1 MKDETEQQ
9 RERPDIAAVF
19 IIVYFALW
27 LVAIF
32 AGLAREHRSAADEC
46 ARAHHRVCVDDR

>member
-1 MKDETEQQ
+1 MQDETEQQ

-19 IIVYFALW
+19 IVVYFALW

-32 AGLAREHRSAADEC
+32 AGLAREHHANPCRHADG
-46 ARAHHRVCVDDR
+46 AHVCVDDR